1 MTRSS
6 SSINMS
12 NKPRF
17 PSNLNVFVID
27 IDLEVLEFIEKSCN
41 KNSHQVK
48 TCSESSS
55 AVKLLVEKEIDFHL
69 IIMELN
75 MPLINGYEF
84 LEFLDDE
91 AIDVPLIITSEDHTL
106 PTQEKALDMELAIIG
121 LNPYLRINLDSLKE
135 DEKGETCYDSDEET
149 EAGNDSDEKAEAGDD
164 SPHKKE

>member
-1 MTRSS
+1 
-6 SSINMS
+6 MS
-12 NKPRF
+12 DRPRF
-17 PSNLNVFVID
+17 PSNLNVLAID
-27 IDLEVLEFIEKSCN
+27 TDLEVLEFIEKSCN

-55 AVKLLVEKEIDFHL
+55 AVKLLVEKEIDIHL

-91 AIDVPLIITSEDHTL
+91 AIDDRTL
-106 PTQEKALDMELAIIG
+106 PTQEKAFRHGACDYWFKPLFD
-121 LNPYLRINLDSLKE
+121 LKE
-135 DEKGETCYDSDEET
+135 DEKGETGYDSDEEA
-149 EAGNDSDEKAEAGDD
+149 EVGNDSDEEAEAGDD